1 MRPSR
6 AVKISIAELFDSL
19 NDLGE
24 ELGVSIVVAID
35 EAQELS
41 KVTWINFNALLA
53 YAYDNLRYVSFY

>member
-1 MRPSR
+1 LRPSR